1 VVTGIKMVLVFALLG
16 GTLWFLR
23 RHDRSSL
30 VSARRGERPVALL
43 AQAKVGKTSSVALVR
58 IGTESY
64 AVGVTEQRVT
74 LLVDHPIELA
84 NPDDSA
90 DAADAIDAD
99 SAPVSAPPATLGGVL
114 RNLVGLRPRVHYLD
128 VTLPVQTRPQDRA
141 TSGAC
146 SSTALGARSST
157 AWGAH
162 SPGTDGYGSGPTART
177 PEPVR
182 RR

>member
-1 VVTGIKMVLVFALLG
+1 MIIGIKMVLVFALLG

-30 VSARRGERPVALL
+30 VSARRAERPVALL

-64 AVGVTEQRVT
+64 AVGVTEQRVS

-84 NPDDSA
+84 NPDDATA
-90 DAADAIDAD
+90 DDAD
-99 SAPVSAPPATLGGVL
+99 EAGSPVAAAPATLGGAL
-114 RNLVGLRPRVHYLD
+114 RTLVGLRPRVRYLD
-128 VTLPVQTRPQDRA
+128 VTLPVQTNPHERI
-141 TSGAC
+141 TSGARP
-146 SSTALGARSST
+146 SSTSGARSST
-157 AWGAH
+157 TSGAR
-162 SPGTDGYGSGPTART
+162 SPGTDGYGSSPTAGM
-177 PEPVR
+177 PEPMR